1 MTISPYL
8 FPVIFNAFL
17 FLCGFLPDAPITLL
31 LDMAGFFANIIV
43 IPIFLIVLSEK
54 KAKGRP
60 LKKLLLYLLSVLI
73 CILGEVITYCGSGL
87 ATGTLLTPDSIT
99 VLLVNYSF
107 VVLAIVFAVSV
118 IVARIVNLVKYL
130 RKKKSKAYSPKVLN
144 F

>member
-54 KAKGRP
+54 KAKDKP
-60 LKKLLLYLLSVLI
+60 LKKLSLHLLSALI
-73 CILGEVITYCGSGL
+73 CILDEVISYCGWGL
-87 ATGTLLTPDSIT
+87 ASGYLLKPDSES
-99 VLLVNYSF
+99 VLVLKYKYAA
-107 VVLAIVFAVSV
+107 LAIVFAVSV
-118 IVARIVNLVKYL
+118 IVARIVNLAKYL
-130 RKKKSKAYSPKVLN
+130 RKKNEKNYS
-144 F
+144 